1 LVFLLSFVL
10 SYLLLFPVTLSLS
23 NFILGV
29 GISLIVGV
37 IAGYLPA
44 KKAAALNP
52 VEAIRS

>member
-1 LVFLLSFVL
+1 
-10 SYLLLFPVTLSLS
+10 
-23 NFILGV
+23 LGV

-44 KKAAALNP
+44 KKAAKLNP